1 MNRKAAAV
9 GLVVVMCAALATAN
23 TGSADALLTPTIV
36 ALEPGGKSG
45 IGLPVFMTALLE
57 GGQQPTGTV
66 TFEVFAAA
74 DSACAGPPIATAT
87 VPVNGDDYYSSG
99 AGGEFEP
106 AIVIDSIGRF
116 PGRIRYSGDSSNAPA
131 STACGQPAVE
141 IAGVPTLVVGTAEP
155 PIVGRAVRLTASLV
169 GGVEP
174 TGLVNFLVF
183 ADTDEGCEEEPLV
196 ATEGE
201 LSSQRALAPQ
211 TFTPARAGS
220 YPINVYYSG
229 DARNVSAF
237 LACGESAA
245 RLEVTRAQPT
255 ISATPSTAA
264 VVGEAISVTAVLSG
278 GYIPKGSI
286 TFNLYGPL
294 DATCTGQPDVA
305 LSVPLDRGR
314 AGSSGLAA
322 DEVGRY
328 RFTARYGGDA
338 NNAPA
343 ESACGEAST
352 FVAKARPSL
361 AVSDRPEGGGRD
373 LSATAVLS
381 GAFDASGTVTFTVFG
396 PHAAACSGSQI
407 FRVIAPVIGGAA
419 TSGTFTTGGAGRFAV
434 LATYSGDPRNEAANG
449 ACQAL
454 ELADYR
460 TVGGGIEVHVGAH
473 ASRVRARVH
482 CERRA
487 ASHCVGV
494 ITLTVSERLRSGRVV
509 GVEATPTARRKVVV
523 GRARYTV
530 RAGRTHATLVAIN
543 ALGRG
548 LARKFGGLPVRL
560 TLHQIAPGGS
570 PARIEP

>member
-1 MNRKAAAV
+1 MNGKRV
-9 GLVVVMCAALATAN
+9 FIGLVVVMCAALATAN
-23 TGSADALLTPTIV
+23 TDSADALLTPTIIP
-36 ALEPGGKSG
+36 LEPTAKSG
-45 IGLPVFMTALLE
+45 IDLPVLMIALLE

-74 DSACAGPPIATAT
+74 DSACEGPPIGTAT

-99 AGGEFEP
+99 AGGEIEP
-106 AIVIDSIGRF
+106 TIVVDSIGRF

-131 STACGQPAVE
+131 STACGQPVVE
-141 IAGVPTLVVGTAEP
+141 IIGVPKLVVGTDEP
-155 PIVGRAVRLTASLV
+155 PIVGRPVRVTADLL
-169 GGVEP
+169 GGIEP

-183 ADTDEGCEEEPLV
+183 SATDQECEEEPLV

-201 LSSQRALAPQ
+201 LTSQHARAPQ
-211 TFTPARAGS
+211 TFTPTRAGR

-229 DARNVSAF
+229 DARNMSAF

-245 RLEVTRAQPT
+245 TLDVARAEPA
-255 ISATPSTAA
+255 ISATSSPA
-264 VVGEAISVTAVLSG
+264 VGVGEAISATAVLSG
-278 GYIPKGSI
+278 GYVPSGSI
-286 TFNLYGPL
+286 TFDLYGPS
-294 DATCTGQPDVA
+294 DTTCTGQPDVA
-305 LSVPLDRGR
+305 LSAPLERGR
-314 AGSSGLAA
+314 AGSSGLAT

-352 FVAKARPSL
+352 LVAKTRPTL
-361 AVSDRPEGGGRD
+361 AVSDRAEGGGRD

-381 GAFDASGTVTFTVFG
+381 GGFDASGTVTFAVFG
-396 PHAAACSGSQI
+396 PHAAVCSGSQV
-407 FRVIAPVIGGAA
+407 FRVIAPVINGAA

-434 LATYSGDPRNEAANG
+434 LATYSGDPLNEAANG

-454 ELADYR
+454 EVADYR
-460 TVGGGIEVHVGAH
+460 IVGGGIEVHVGAH

-482 CERRA
+482 CDRRA
-487 ASHCVGV
+487 SSHCVGI
-494 ITLTVSERLRSGRVV
+494 ITLTVGERLRSGRVV
-509 GVEATPTARRKVVV
+509 GVEPTPTASRQVVV

-543 ALGRG
+543 PLGRG
-548 LARKFGGLPVRL
+548 LARQFGGLPVRL
-560 TLHQIAPGGS
+560 TLHQIAPRGS
-570 PARIEP
+570 SARIEP